1 MSMIH
6 EAIVKVMGSIG
17 AIEKSRRN
25 QQQNYQF
32 RGIDDVYAAF
42 QSHLSEAGIF
52 SVPQVMDMRREE
64 RQTKL
69 GGILIYTMLTVKYT
83 FFSHDGSS
91 IECIVVGEGMDSG
104 DKSAN
109 KAMSAAQKYAF
120 LQIFCVPTEEPKDSE
135 NDSPKPLPKP
145 HGKQPEAKE
154 GEAPVMSEAQRK
166 KLWALMKQAGLSS
179 EDCKDQFA
187 FVNPKTSTAASQ
199 FIEQFD
205 VLKADWEEAR

>member
-6 EAIVKVMGSIG
+6 EAICKVMGSIG
-17 AIEKSRRN
+17 SIEKARKN
-25 QQQNYQF
+25 EQQNYKF
-32 RGIDDVYAAF
+32 RGIDDIYAAF
-42 QSHLSEAGIF
+42 QTHLAEHGIF
-52 SVPQVMDMRREE
+52 SSPQVLDMKREE
-64 RQTKL
+64 RTTAR
-69 GGILIYTMLTVKYT
+69 GGLLIYSIMTVKYT
-83 FFSHDGSS
+83 FYAHDGSS

-154 GEAPVMSEAQRK
+154 GEAPVIPEAQRK

-179 EDCKDQFA
+179 EDCKDLLA